1 MGDVERR
8 PPIIRT
14 EERVSV
20 NIEAE
25 LEGAGA
31 GAATEAEPV
40 VVQNASSHG
49 ARVLTRKFYEPG
61 ERLLLRSRHGQRLAR
76 ARVIYVQ
83 PCGRRYA
90 VGLELHL
97 AAKDWPAPAR

>member
-14 EERVSV
+14 EERVSI

-25 LEGAGA
+25 LEGS
-31 GAATEAEPV
+31 GAASEAEPV

-61 ERLLLRSRHGQRLAR
+61 ERLVLRTRHGQRLAR

-90 VGLELHL
+90 VGLELNL
-97 AAKDWPAPAR
+97 ATKDWLPPFR